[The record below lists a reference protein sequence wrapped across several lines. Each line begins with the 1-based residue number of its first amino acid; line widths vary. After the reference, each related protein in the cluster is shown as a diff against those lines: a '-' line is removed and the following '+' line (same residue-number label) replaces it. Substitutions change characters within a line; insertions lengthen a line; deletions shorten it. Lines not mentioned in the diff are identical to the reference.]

1 MSSYAP
7 RSESRVALLLRH
19 LVPAEAANQPRSID
33 DFCARSA
40 CADGASTATARAC
53 AFPCQ
58 RGCGVS
64 AVACSARAAL
74 GAPVV
79 VGGMVLDVQG
89 RAGAEL
95 ALERGTTTPG
105 QVEFRP
111 GGVARNIGECMA
123 ALTAAPLLISAVG
136 DDAAADVLLSH
147 WSARGLSTHG
157 IVRAAGQRT
166 AVVASV
172 FDGAGEVAAG
182 VADVAVLEQGVQ
194 GEWVA
199 CFTRAIHSA
208 PCLVVDTN
216 LPASLLAYTCQ
227 LAAAAGV
234 PVWCDPVSVG
244 KAPRTLAS
252 LPL

>member
-1 MSSYAP
+1 MSSHAP

-19 LVPAEAANQPRSID
+19 LVPAEGANQLRSTD
-33 DFCARSA
+33 DIRASSTS
-40 CADGASTATARAC
+40 ADGATTATARAC
-53 AFPCQ
+53 AFPCP

-64 AVACSARAAL
+64 AVPCSARAAL

-89 RAGAEL
+89 RAGAER

-123 ALTAAPLLISAVG
+123 ALTAPPLLISAVG
-136 DDAAADVLLSH
+136 DDAAADVLLTH
-147 WSARGLSTHG
+147 WASRGLSTHG

-172 FDGAGEVAAG
+172 FDGGGEVAAG
-182 VADVAVLEQGVQ
+182 VADVAVLEQGMQ
-194 GEWVA
+194 EQWIER
-199 CFTRAIHSA
+199 FTQAIHAA

-216 LPASLLAYTCQ
+216 LPPSLLAHICQ

-234 PVWCDPVSVG
+234 AVWCDPVSVG